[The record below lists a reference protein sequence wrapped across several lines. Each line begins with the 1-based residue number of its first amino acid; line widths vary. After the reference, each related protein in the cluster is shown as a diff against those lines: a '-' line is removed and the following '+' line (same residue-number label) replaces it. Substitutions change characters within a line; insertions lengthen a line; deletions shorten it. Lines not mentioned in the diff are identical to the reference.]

1 MATKKQRRISEV
13 KSKKKKHHMRT
24 VLLFTIMTTIIGL
37 LIFLFVTL
45 FDTLF
50 PPAGKGGAA
59 KKDKKEVSLF
69 FSDANERFLVVEKRF
84 VIREDNDEDQ
94 AREIVKAL
102 IEGSRTGKVATFPP
116 KTELQGVKI
125 KDAGLAEVSFGKG
138 LIKSHPGSS
147 ASEMATIVSLTDTLV
162 TNVPGI
168 KKVKFLVDGK
178 ELASIKGHID
188 TRQAFEFKDMKV
200 PGSN

>member
-24 VLLFTIMTTIIGL
+24 VLLFAIMTTIIGL

-50 PPAGKGGAA
+50 PPAGKGSAA
-59 KKDKKEVSLF
+59 KKDKIEVSLF
-69 FSDANERFLVVEKRF
+69 FSDANERFLVAEKRF
-84 VIREDNDEDQ
+84 VVKENNDEDQ
-94 AREIVKAL
+94 AKEIIKAL
-102 IEGSRTGKVATFPP
+102 IEGSKTGKVATFPP
-116 KTELQGVKI
+116 KAEVQSVKI
-125 KDAGLAEVSFGKG
+125 KDAGLAEISFA
-138 LIKSHPGSS
+138 KSLTRNHPGGS
-147 ASEMATIVSLTDTLV
+147 ASEMATIFSLTDTLIS
-162 TNVPGI
+162 NIPGI
-168 KKVKFLVDGK
+168 KKVKLLVDGK

-200 PGSN
+200 PGSK

>member
-50 PPAGKGGAA
+50 PPAGKGSAA
-59 KKDKKEVSLF
+59 KKDKIEVSLF
-69 FSDANERFLVVEKRF
+69 FSDANERFLVAEKRF
-84 VIREDNDEDQ
+84 VVKENNDEDQ
-94 AREIVKAL
+94 AKEIVKAL
-102 IEGSRTGKVATFPP
+102 IEGPKTGKVATFPP
-116 KTELQGVKI
+116 KTEVQSVKI
-125 KDAGLAEVSFGKG
+125 KDAGLAEISFA
-138 LIKSHPGSS
+138 KSLTRNHPGGS
-147 ASEMATIVSLTDTLV
+147 ASEMATVFSLTDTLIS
-162 TNVPGI
+162 NIPGI
-168 KKVKFLVDGK
+168 KKVKLLVEGK

-188 TRQAFEFKDMKV
+188 TRQAFEYKDMKI
-200 PGSN
+200 PGSK

>member
-13 KSKKKKHHMRT
+13 KSKKKKHYMRT

-50 PPAGKGGAA
+50 PPAGKSAAA

-84 VIREDNDEDQ
+84 VPKEENEEDQ
-94 AREIVKAL
+94 AKEIIKAL

-116 KTELQGVKI
+116 KAEMQSVKI
-125 KDAGLAEVSFGKG
+125 KDAGLAEVSFTKS
-138 LIKSHPGSS
+138 LIKNHPGGS
-147 ASEMATIVSLTDTLV
+147 ASEMATIFSLTDTLV
-162 TNVPGI
+162 TNIPGI
-168 KKVKFLVDGK
+168 KKVKFLVEGK

-200 PGSN
+200 PGSK